1 MSLRPLLRLPAALF
15 LVTLTACSG
24 SSKEDTTAA
33 DTGASDAT
41 DTGTGEDTGNTDSG
55 DTANT
60 DSGDTATT
68 DTEDTAAQ
76 GACQNEAD
84 LAIHGDPA
92 YDPFEKAVACGLDS
106 ISLLLSANWD
116 AFAAAFST
124 CMSDPTYRGDS
135 RYAFTLTEACT
146 DCYGAHVLCV
156 AEFCINACGPD
167 PSAQGCVDC
176 QESAGC
182 YDNFATCS
190 GFPRQ

>member
-1 MSLRPLLRLPAALF
+1 MKPTPPLGTHALGKDLRISRPPDGAHPTGARTPRTGANDRPLPRLPAALF

-41 DTGTGEDTGNTDSG
+41 DTGSGEDTGNTDSG

-92 YDPFEKAVACGLDS
+92 YHPFEKSVSCGLDS

-135 RYAFTLTEACT
+135 RFAFTLTEACT
-146 DCYGAHVLCV
+146 DCYGAHVRCV
-156 AEFCINACGPD
+156 AEF
-167 PSAQGCVDC
+167 
-176 QESAGC
+176 
-182 YDNFATCS
+182 
-190 GFPRQ
+190 